1 MGSGNTPLTLVLA
14 SRCSLREATKSPRRR
29 AFLKVRP
36 SGVTKVRPSGVTKVR
51 PSGVT
56 KALGYRLK
64 VVAPEVAEDL
74 DLPPR
79 EPARTLALR
88 KGQSVQDRWAVA
100 ADTAVD
106 LDGQVLSKPRDP
118 EENLVFL
125 RRLSGRSHLVHTG
138 VYLRGKGEVL
148 EVHTARVRFRALSEE
163 EMRWYV
169 QSGEGLDKAGGYGAQ
184 GLGMVLLEDIEGDF
198 YTVVGLPVSRV
209 FAWLWAWGFRP

>member
-1 MGSGNTPLTLVLA
+1 LGSGNTPLTLVLA

-29 AFLKVRP
+29 AFLKVRPSGVTKVRPSGVTKVRP

-100 ADTAVD
+100 ADTVVD

-163 EMRWYV
+163 TQRW
-169 QSGEGLDKAGGYGAQ
+169 AA
-184 GLGMVLLEDIEGDF
+184 
-198 YTVVGLPVSRV
+198 
-209 FAWLWAWGFRP
+209 